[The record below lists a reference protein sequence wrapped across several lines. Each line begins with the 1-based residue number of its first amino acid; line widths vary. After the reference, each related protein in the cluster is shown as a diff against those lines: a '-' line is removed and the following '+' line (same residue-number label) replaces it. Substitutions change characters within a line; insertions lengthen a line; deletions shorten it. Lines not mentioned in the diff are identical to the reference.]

1 LFDPDLVAAVH
12 HAVAD
17 GMAIGEAER
26 GLASS
31 FDPQLTRPVLMHLLW
46 SGRLHTDLTTSL
58 SSMHVLE
65 RAS

>member
-1 LFDPDLVAAVH
+1 LAVP
-12 HAVAD
+12 
-17 GMAIGEAER
+17 
-26 GLASS
+26 

-46 SGRLHTDLTTSL
+46 WGRLRTDLTAPL